1 MRDDCMKLFVGITL
15 GLLFSTILA
24 QAEDRFFECVF
35 EDGGRQEIAV
45 AIGETDALGCFTQ
58 AAESG
63 HATGTF
69 YGEKLKD
76 GSYRVIHNF
85 TVDGSSMS
93 EEMRFRLKGG
103 NLLMGVGE
111 LQEGPDGIMVLKNPA
126 KLDYSRVFKPVPLAN
141 VSLTEPEGRKILAP
155 LEKRLSKV
163 LETPVGLQTGN
174 LMVADGWAVFEGYVT
189 ALPTDKP
196 ISEATSD
203 TIGRMV
209 LRTFFKQDDDGSW
222 SIEEVALMN
231 NEGQFEFEK
240 DFSGVPWQLLQGIQL
255 AAMKESGC

>member
-1 MRDDCMKLFVGITL
+1 MKRIAGITL
-15 GLLFSTILA
+15 GIVIATLPVE
-24 QAEDRFFECVF
+24 AEDLFFECVF
-35 EDGGRQEIAV
+35 EDGGRQLIAV
-45 AIGETDALGCFTQ
+45 ALGETDALGCFTQ
-58 AAESG
+58 ETESG
-63 HATGTF
+63 HSVGTF
-69 YGEKLKD
+69 YGEKLEN
-76 GSYRVIHNF
+76 GTYRTIHNF
-85 TVDGSSMS
+85 AVDGSTLS

-111 LQEGPDGIMVLKNPA
+111 LTDGPDGIMLLKNPEKVA
-126 KLDYSRVFKPVPLAN
+126 YSRIFQPVPLKTVA
-141 VSLTEPEGRKILAP
+141 LDDAAGREILAP

-163 LETPVGLQTGN
+163 LETPVGLQTGS

-209 LRTFFKQDDDGSW
+209 LRTFFKQDTDGSW

-255 AAMKESGC
+255 AAMKEGGC